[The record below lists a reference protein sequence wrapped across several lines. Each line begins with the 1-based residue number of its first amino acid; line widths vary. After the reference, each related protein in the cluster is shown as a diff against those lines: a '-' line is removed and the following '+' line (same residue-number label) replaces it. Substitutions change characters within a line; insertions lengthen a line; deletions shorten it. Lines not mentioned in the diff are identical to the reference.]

1 MSSSEPSASGIRRLA
16 FVGTHLPRRC
26 GIATFTSDLS
36 SAVERAAPN
45 VECLTVAMNDTG
57 KSHAYPDCVRFEIEE
72 DEVAGYRRAA
82 QYMNANQVDVVS
94 LQHEYGIFGG
104 QAGQH
109 VLTLLQE
116 LRMPVVTTLHTIL
129 TAPNAQ
135 QRSVLDEVIAMSE
148 RVVVMSSHGKE
159 TLRELH
165 GTALDKIDVIPHGI
179 PSPRLTSGSK
189 ERLGFAGQN
198 VLLTFGLLS
207 PDKGIEYVIDALPS
221 ILRDHPSTVFVV
233 LGATH
238 PHVKEREGE
247 AYRLLLSSR
256 ARQLGVDEH
265 VAFHDRF
272 VSDAELAEFL
282 AAADVY
288 VTPYLNPE
296 QSTSGTLVRAVAA
309 GKAVISTPYWHAR
322 ELLGHDCGL
331 LVPLRDSDALGR
343 AANVLLGD
351 GARRVT
357 LGRRAAERGRSMV
370 WSVVAGQYVRNFE
383 LARAQGVRTRR
394 AKPLPAH
401 AISPPDLPAIDLH
414 HLRAMTDDT
423 GVLQHAAFAIP
434 RYAQGYC
441 LDDNARALLLTAM
454 LDATGGVDARVVRQ
468 IGTRYL
474 AFVAYA
480 FDASRRRFRNFMSY
494 SRCWSEDVGS
504 EDSHGHAVW
513 ALGAT
518 IGRCADPGRSS
529 LSGELFHAALRPLLE
544 FSSPRAWAY
553 ALLGVEEYLRAFDG
567 DSGVQ
572 ALRRELVTR
581 LVGLYRATSAPDWP
595 WFESSLTYANARLA
609 QAVIVSGSAMG
620 DDSVTAAGLEA
631 LSWLAKTQISDDDH
645 FAPIGSDGFYQRG
658 GKKAAF
664 DQQPIEAAS
673 MVSACLDALRVS
685 RQPIWAEHACRAF
698 DWFLGQNHL
707 HRPVYDARTGGCRD
721 GLHADRPNENQG
733 AESTLS
739 FLLALVEMR
748 SSDYA
753 RVPRQ
758 KPARS

>member
-1 MSSSEPSASGIRRLA
+1 MSSSPPPSGTIRRLA

-36 SAVERAAPN
+36 SAVARAAPH

-57 KSHAYPDCVRFEIEE
+57 KAHAYPDCVRFEIEE
-72 DEVAGYRRAA
+72 EEVAGYRRAA
-82 QYMNANQVDVVS
+82 QFMNANQVDAVS

-104 QAGQH
+104 DAGQH
-109 VLTLLQE
+109 VLTLLRE

-129 TAPNAQ
+129 TAPNTQ
-135 QRSVLDEVIAMSE
+135 QRNVLEEVIAMSE

-159 TLRELH
+159 TLREQH
-165 GTALDKIDVIPHGI
+165 GTSLDKIDVIPHGI
-179 PSPRLTSGSK
+179 PSPLTSSGSK

-207 PDKGIEYVIDALPS
+207 PDKGIEYVLEALPA
-221 ILRDHPSTVFVV
+221 ILRSHPSTVFVV

-256 ARQLGVDEH
+256 ARRLGVDEH
-265 VAFHDRF
+265 VSFHDRF

-296 QSTSGTLVRAVAA
+296 QSTSGTLARAVSA

-322 ELLGHDCGL
+322 ELLGDDRGL
-331 LVPLRDSDALGR
+331 LVPARDSDALAR
-343 AANVLLGD
+343 AANVLLD
-351 GARRVT
+351 DDSRRTT
-357 LGRRAAERGRSMV
+357 LGRRAAEHGRSMV
-370 WSVVAGQYVRNFE
+370 WSVVAGQYVKSLE
-383 LARAQGVRTRR
+383 LARAQAPRTRR
-394 AKPLPAH
+394 AMPLPAG
-401 AISPPDLPAIDLH
+401 AIQPPDLPAIDLR
-414 HLRAMTDDT
+414 HLRVMTDET

-434 RYAQGYC
+434 RYAEGYC

-454 LDATGGVDARVVRQ
+454 LDATGGVDARLVRE

-480 FDASRRRFRNFMSY
+480 FDASRLRFRNFMSY
-494 SRCWSEDVGS
+494 SRRWSEDVGS

-518 IGRCADPGRSS
+518 IGRSADPGRSS
-529 LSGELFHAALRPLLE
+529 LGGELFHAALRPLLE

-567 DSGVQ
+567 DSGVH
-572 ALRRELVTR
+572 AMRRELVTR
-581 LVGLYRATSAPDWP
+581 LIALHRAAGAPDWP
-595 WFESSLTYANARLA
+595 WFETSLTYANARLA

-620 DDSVTAAGLEA
+620 DDSVTAVGLEA
-631 LSWLAKTQISDDDH
+631 LAWLAKTQISGDDY
-645 FAPIGSDGFYQRG
+645 FAPIGSDGFYERG
-658 GKKAAF
+658 GKRAAF

-673 MVSACLDALRVS
+673 MVSACLEALRVS

-753 RVPRQ
+753 RVTRQ